1 MRILVYGAAAGIIMA
16 VTQFR
21 AGHVGLGGCLANVA
35 DADNI
40 YVMKTGKLW
49 KAAPMRGC
57 CLWADIMPRFGM
69 SSRRWNTTERRP
81 MYEKKKRF

>member
-21 AGHVGLGGCLANVA
+21 AGHVGLDGCLANVA

-40 YVMKTGKLW
+40 YVMNDGEVVESGTHEGLLSLGGHYAALWNVQQALEHYGKE
-49 KAAPMRGC
+49 
-57 CLWADIMPRFGM
+57 
-69 SSRRWNTTERRP
+69 THV
-81 MYEKKKRF
+81 

>member
-40 YVMKTGKLW
+40 
-49 KAAPMRGC
+49 
-57 CLWADIMPRFGM
+57 
-69 SSRRWNTTERRP
+69 
-81 MYEKKKRF
+81 

>member
-40 YVMKTGKLW
+40 YVMNDGEVVESGTHEGLLSLGRHYAALWNVQQALEHYGKE
-49 KAAPMRGC
+49 AHV
-57 CLWADIMPRFGM
+57 
-69 SSRRWNTTERRP
+69 
-81 MYEKKKRF
+81 